1 MQEKKRKKSNTMS
14 EIIHTFSPV
23 EFLEFNPE
31 SGHQNK
37 KRPVILLILNQPIVD
52 IFVGTE
58 KKKHLFWQAWNYCKH
73 NMFFVTKS
81 QSWFLKT
88 KYTNMTFFFD

>member
-1 MQEKKRKKSNTMS
+1 MS
-14 EIIHTFSPV
+14 EIIHKFSPV

-37 KRPVILLILNQPIVD
+37 NKKRPVILLILNQPIVD
-52 IFVGTE
+52 ILVGTE

-73 NMFFVTKS
+73 FFLS
-81 QSWFLKT
+81 QNFIPG
-88 KYTNMTFFFD
+88 FF